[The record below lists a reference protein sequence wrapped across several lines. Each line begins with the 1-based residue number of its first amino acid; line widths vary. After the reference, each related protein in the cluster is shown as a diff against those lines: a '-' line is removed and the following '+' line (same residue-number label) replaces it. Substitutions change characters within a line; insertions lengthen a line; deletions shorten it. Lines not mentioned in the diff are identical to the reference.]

1 MEMALVLAAVSG
13 VCWALNIIVVRWAL
27 PRTGAP
33 PLIGATV
40 GISTAAVVALVI
52 AVGSGSTGPSSGDLW
67 RFALVGAIAP
77 GSSQGLFVASIGSI
91 GPSRSSVL
99 VGMAPMFSMLGAIA
113 FLDESWSV
121 IIVVGTLLTVVGG
134 GLIGWEPGQS
144 WRRVGV
150 VYALAAALTF
160 AARDVVAS
168 SFGGDSDVSAWW
180 SGALVLATASVVLMI
195 IVALS
200 PERRRL
206 RAGFGAATP
215 EFVASGVAIGL
226 ALPLLLA
233 ALDRGRVGVVA
244 PLSNAV
250 QNLTVV
256 VLAGIFFGAQERTP
270 RVIAALSMVVVGGAL
285 ITAA

>member
-1 MEMALVLAAVSG
+1 METALVLAAVSG
-13 VCWALNIIVVRWAL
+13 VCWALNIIAVRWAL
-27 PRTGAP
+27 PRTEAP
-33 PLIGATV
+33 ALIGAVV
-40 GISTAAVVALVI
+40 GISVAAVVALLI
-52 AVGSGSTGPSSGDLW
+52 AIASGSTGPSSGDFW

-91 GPSRSSVL
+91 GPARSSVL
-99 VGMAPMFSMLGAIA
+99 VGTAPMFSMLGAIA

-121 IIVVGTLLTVVGG
+121 IIVVGTLLTVIGG
-134 GLIGWEPGQS
+134 ALIGWEPGQS
-144 WRRVGV
+144 WRRFGV

-168 SFGGDSDVSAWW
+168 SFGGNSDVSAWW
-180 SGALVLATASVVLMI
+180 SGALVLSAAAIVLMG
-195 IVALS
+195 IVAVS
-200 PERRRL
+200 PERRRI
-206 RAGFGAATP
+206 RAGVTAALP
-215 EFVASGVAIGL
+215 EFIASGVAIGL

-233 ALDRGRVGVVA
+233 ALERGRVGAVA

-256 VLAGIFFGAQERTP
+256 VLAGIFFGVQERTP
-270 RVIAALSMVVVGGAL
+270 RVLAALAMVVVGGAL

>member
-1 MEMALVLAAVSG
+1 METALVLAAASG

-33 PLIGATV
+33 AIIGAAV
-40 GISTAAVVALVI
+40 GISVAAVVALVI
-52 AVGSGSTGPSSGDLW
+52 AVVSGGTGPSGDDLW

-91 GPSRSSVL
+91 GPARSSVL
-99 VGMAPMFSMLGAIA
+99 VGTAPMFSMLGAIA

-121 IIVVGTLLTVVGG
+121 VIVVGTVLTVAGG
-134 GLIGWEPGQS
+134 ALIGWEPGES
-144 WRRVGV
+144 WRRFGV
-150 VYALAAALTF
+150 VYAVAAALTF
-160 AARDVVAS
+160 AARDIVAS
-168 SFGGDSDVSAWW
+168 SFGGGSDVSAWW
-180 SGALVLATASVVLMI
+180 SGALVLSAAAVVLI
-195 IVALS
+195 CIVVVS

-206 RAGFGAATP
+206 PVGVAAALP

-233 ALDRGRVGVVA
+233 ALDRGAVGAVA

-256 VLAGIFFGAQERTP
+256 VLAGIFFGVQERTP
-270 RVIAALSMVVVGGAL
+270 RVLGALSMVVVGGAL